1 MQKSPPSSPLDL
13 SVDNVVFGFDGE
25 NLNVLLIRQ
34 GSPVDGFDE
43 AKLQMAIPGDLVG
56 TDEDL
61 DESAKRI
68 LAELTSLKG
77 IYLKQFM
84 TFGNP
89 SRVFGL
95 KDQAWLRV
103 FRANPERRVV
113 TVGYYSLVSVEEF
126 KPTPASFASQ
136 AKWWPIDELPTL
148 AFDHN
153 IIVSTALSTLRAE
166 LSNKHIAFELLPEKF
181 TLSQLQRLHE
191 AVLERPLDKRNF
203 RKNMKRMDS
212 LIPLGEKQGGVL
224 HKPAQLYTY
233 KK

>member
-77 IYLKQFM
+77 IYLKQFK

-126 KPTPASFASQ
+126 KPAPASFASQ